1 MTDFSMTITP
11 ATSAMLPAI
20 ARLLRVQGIRQHRQD
35 SRLYTPSPMAT
46 SAALNTALTQPGAHA
61 SRPLVA
67 LDAQGQVRGYVEPSL
82 WELSAHS
89 PLLAFLTQ
97 RNGTAQQIIV
107 PAPEEPEVS
116 AVVTALL
123 TALTHCWRW
132 ESVTADLI
140 RWPSSDAWLASL
152 LTAHG
157 FRLDSMCALAPIS
170 LPLAAL
176 RPVDGMRLIRQAH
189 PDDEAVLVAL
199 FTEEVRV
206 HEPVVPSA
214 RLRPGALAGF
224 RAKLHQLWSGGT
236 LEDGTPLVLVCE
248 DERQVV
254 GMAEVSL
261 LTVSAGDE
269 PGFTQPGCYGCL
281 DNVSVH
287 EGMRGKG
294 IGRQL
299 VQAVFTAF
307 AARSLAL
314 DGYVLWYN
322 PDNVQAGRFW
332 PFMSFRPL
340 WTTYQRLHDP
350 T

>member
-1 MTDFSMTITP
+1 MTDASLTIAP
-11 ATSAMLPAI
+11 ATPAMLPAI
-20 ARLLRVQGIRQHRQD
+20 AHLLRLQSLRQHRQD
-35 SRLYTPSPMAT
+35 PRLCVPTPMAT
-46 SAALNTALTQPGAHA
+46 VAALTTALMQPHAHA
-61 SRPLVA
+61 MHPLVA

-97 RNGTAQQIIV
+97 RNGTARHLIV
-107 PAPEEPEVS
+107 PAPEEPEAS
-116 AVVTALL
+116 AVMTTLL
-123 TALTHCWRW
+123 TALTQFWRW

-140 RWPSSDAWLASL
+140 RWPDSDAWLAPL
-152 LTAHG
+152 LEAHG
-157 FRLDSMCALAPIS
+157 FRLDSICALAPASIP
-170 LPLAAL
+170 LPASRVREGTRTL
-176 RPVDGMRLIRQAH
+176 RQAH
-189 PDDEAVLVAL
+189 PDDETALVAL
-199 FTEEVRV
+199 FTEEVHT

-248 DERQVV
+248 HERQVV

-261 LTVSAGDE
+261 LTVTAGDE
-269 PGFTQPGCYGCL
+269 PGFTPPGRYGCL

-287 EGMRGKG
+287 EGMRGQG
-294 IGRQL
+294 IGQQL

-307 AARSLAL
+307 AARSLSL

-332 PFMSFRPL
+332 PFLGFRPL